1 MDPRPLV
8 LTAEHVAAVSER
20 QAGESRR
27 LVDALRALRSPR
39 SVVEG
44 ALAESIAWREGM
56 TVDLEALLT
65 GADTAALEARLAKT
79 IAALL

>member
-1 MDPRPLV
+1 MDPQPLV

-27 LVDALRALRSPR
+27 LVEALRALRAPG

-65 GADTAALEARLAKT
+65 GADTAAIEATLAKAL
-79 IAALL
+79 AALL